1 MSMPHAAQT
10 ACKSEIVT
18 KMKRSRDTDR
28 DPGPGDWLAGRD
40 LTLNNV
46 NISTAIDRHKHP
58 SLCQTHSL
66 LRR

>member
-1 MSMPHAAQT
+1 MLLRFISRVVVSMPHAAQT

-46 NISTAIDRHKHP
+46 NKYKYGNR
-58 SLCQTHSL
+58 
-66 LRR
+66 